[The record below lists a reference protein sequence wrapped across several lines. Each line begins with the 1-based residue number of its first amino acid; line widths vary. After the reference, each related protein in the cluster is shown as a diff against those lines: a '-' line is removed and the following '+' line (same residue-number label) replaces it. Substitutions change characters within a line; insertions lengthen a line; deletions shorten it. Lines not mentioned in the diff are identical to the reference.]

1 MMKRLVIL
9 STLVAI
15 LGIATNASERKEAE
29 MKAIASRHLTG
40 VAINGSRS
48 GQQQRVNLLMKD
60 NMLSVYGADNNGFVI
75 VSRDDRFPAV
85 IGYSA
90 TAFDTTDMPEG
101 FSWWLKEAS
110 LSMQRRIDSNS
121 WVTALTPSE
130 VIVEPL
136 LTTQWSQKEP
146 YNLLCPKM
154 ATQRC
159 PTGCV
164 ATAAAQVM
172 KFFNYPA
179 QGRGTATYTKMG
191 RTMEAEINS
200 VYDWENMKDKYAES
214 QKTLTDANRAV
225 ATLMFEVGAASSM
238 EYTLSYGSS
247 ALRYC
252 AKGLGDN
259 FQYDSLALRLLYREY
274 YSETEWN
281 DLVTNELVNEHRPIL
296 YAGNPKDG
304 SSGHA
309 FVFDG
314 IDADG
319 LVHVNW
325 GWAGKCDGYFSMN
338 LLQPGAEAEQRG
350 NYSYSNNMLIGIT
363 PRETPA
369 EGAEEHSMWIFDPTC
384 ELSIDATDS
393 LVLTTGGIYNLDY
406 RYFYGRLLIT
416 MDNVNGSD
424 EDSHN
429 IIIYDSEEVDEEDGE
444 AAGPV
449 PFGYG
454 FSLVE
459 NEGDKTGSATI
470 VWLKDEELKAGTY
483 IVSLV
488 TQALKEPTPSLLRGP
503 GGVVCQYTLT
513 KGEDGSLTLTAGVPT
528 AISNTFVKQPKND
541 DAIYN
546 LNGQKVSR
554 TGKGIFIVDSKKI
567 RF

>member
-1 MMKRLVIL
+1 MKRLVIL

-15 LGIATNASERKEAE
+15 LGVATNASERKESE

-40 VAINGSRS
+40 VAVNGSRS
-48 GQQQRVNLLMKD
+48 GQQQHVDLLMKD

-110 LSMQRRIDSNS
+110 QSMQRRIDSNS
-121 WVTALTPSE
+121 WLTALTPSE

-154 ATQRC
+154 VSQRC

-179 QGRGTATYTKMG
+179 QGRGTATYTKMS
-191 RTMEAEINS
+191 RSVDTEINS
-200 VYDWENMKDKYAES
+200 VYDWSNMKDKYAES

-225 ATLMFEVGAASSM
+225 ATLMFDVGAASSM
-238 EYTLSYGSS
+238 EYTLNYGSS
-247 ALRYC
+247 SLRYC

-259 FQYDSLALRLLYREY
+259 FQYDSLALRLLYREF

-281 DLVTNELVNEHRPIL
+281 DLVANELVNEHRPIL

-319 LVHVNW
+319 RVHVNW

-369 EGAEEHSMWIFDPTC
+369 EGAVEKSLWVYDPIC
-384 ELSIDATDS
+384 QMSIDETDS
-393 LVLTTGGIYNLDY
+393 LVITTGGIFNLDY
-406 RYFYGRLLIT
+406 RYFFGKLCLT
-416 MDNVNGSD
+416 LDNVNGSE
-424 EDSHN
+424 EDSYSFVL
-429 IIIYDSEEVDEEDGE
+429 YDSEEIDEDEGE
-444 AAGPV
+444 AYGPI

-454 FSLVE
+454 FSFVE
-459 NEGDKTGSATI
+459 NEEDETDSEAMI
-470 VWLKDEELKAGTY
+470 DLKDEEIKAGTY
-483 IVSLV
+483 VVALV
-488 TQALKEPTPSLLRGP
+488 TQGLREPTPSLVRGA
-503 GGVVCQYTLT
+503 GGTVCQYTLT
-513 KGEDGSLTLTAGVPT
+513 KGEDGSLTLTEGVPT
-528 AISNTFVKQPKND
+528 AISSTFATQQRKEN
-541 DAIYN
+541 AIYN
-546 LNGQKVSR
+546 LNGQKVNR
-554 TGKGIFIVDSKKI
+554 TGKGIYIVDSKKVKL
-567 RF
+567 

>member
-1 MMKRLVIL
+1 
-9 STLVAI
+9 
-15 LGIATNASERKEAE
+15 

-48 GQQQRVNLLMKD
+48 GQQQRVDLLMKD
-60 NMLSVYGADNNGFVI
+60 NMLSVYGAEAGGFVV

-191 RTMEAEINS
+191 RKMEAEINS
-200 VYDWENMKDKYAES
+200 VYDWSNMKNIYAES
-214 QKTLTDANRAV
+214 QKTLTDANKAV
-225 ATLMFEVGAASSM
+225 ATLMFDVGAASSM

-281 DLVTNELVNEHRPIL
+281 DLVANELVNEHRPIL

-325 GWAGKCDGYFSMN
+325 GWAGKCDGYFRMT

-369 EGAEEHSMWIFDPTC
+369 EGAVEHSQWVFDPTC

-393 LVLTTGGIYNLDY
+393 LVLTTGGIYNVDY
-406 RYFYGRLLIT
+406 RYFYGKLFIA
-416 MDNVNGSD
+416 MDNVNGSE
-424 EDSHN
+424 EDSN
-429 IIIYDSEEVDEEDGE
+429 SIIIYDSEKVDDDGE
-444 AAGPV
+444 VYGPV

-454 FSLVE
+454 FSLKE
-459 NEGDKTGSATI
+459 NDDDETGSATL
-470 VWLKDEELKAGTY
+470 VWLKEEEIKAGTY
-483 IVSLV
+483 VVSLV
-488 TQALKEPTPSLLRGP
+488 SQGLKEPTPSLLRGS
-503 GGVVCQYTLT
+503 GGMVCQYTLT
-513 KGEDGSLTLTAGVPT
+513 KGEDGSLTLTKGVPT
-528 AISNTFVKQPKND
+528 AINSTFADKQKKD

-546 LNGQKVSR
+546 LKGQKVSR
-554 TGKGIFIVDSKKI
+554 TGKGIYIVDSKKV
-567 RF
+567 RL